1 MNESP
6 VKSVSMLEDVACVT
20 LLSVVLLMD
29 LCNDLDLDLDPAE
42 FLIFERKLF
51 FMVDGLL
58 CFVFFVLSV
67 KSE

>member
-51 FMVDGLL
+51 FMVGGLL